1 MISAMQSPD
10 FWVAIGFLLL
20 IGFILKPAWRFI
32 KDSLDTRAKK
42 IAESLNEAASLRE
55 EVQHLLADYQRKQR
69 DAAREVDQMLADA
82 TNEAERLCQDET
94 EKLMQS
100 LQRREELAEDK
111 ISQAEADAIQE
122 VRNRV
127 VETSILATQRILE
140 KQLDQKTATTLLDQ
154 SIKQLPTKLH

>member
-1 MISAMQSPD
+1 MQSPD

>member
-1 MISAMQSPD
+1 MSAIQSPD

-20 IGFILKPAWRFI
+20 IGLIFKPAWRFI

-42 IAESLNEAASLRE
+42 IEESLNEAASLRE

-122 VRNRV
+122 VRNKA

-140 KQLDQKTATTLLDQ
+140 KQLDQKTAATLLDQ
-154 SIKQLPTKLH
+154 SIKELPTKLH

>member
-1 MISAMQSPD
+1 MSTIQSPD

-20 IGFILKPAWRFI
+20 IGLILKPAWRFI
-32 KDSLDTRAKK
+32 KDSLDVRAKK
-42 IAESLNEAASLRE
+42 IEESLNEAASLRE

-82 TNEAERLCQDET
+82 TNEAERLCQVEA

-122 VRNRV
+122 VRNKA

-140 KQLDQKTATTLLDQ
+140 KQLDQKTAATLLDQ
-154 SIKQLPTKLH
+154 SIKELPTKLH

>member
-1 MISAMQSPD
+1 MSAIQSPD

-20 IGFILKPAWRFI
+20 IGLIFKPAWRFI

-42 IAESLNEAASLRE
+42 IEESLNEAASLRE
-55 EVQHLLADYQRKQR
+55 EVQHILADYQRKQR

-82 TNEAERLCQDET
+82 TNEAERLCQDEA
-94 EKLMQS
+94 EKLIQS

-122 VRNRV
+122 VRNKA

-140 KQLDQKTATTLLDQ
+140 KQLDRKTATTLLDQ
-154 SIKQLPTKLH
+154 SIKELPTKLH

>member
-1 MISAMQSPD
+1 MSAIQSPD

-20 IGFILKPAWRFI
+20 IGLIFKPAWRFI

-42 IAESLNEAASLRE
+42 IEESINEAASLRE
-55 EVQHLLADYQRKQR
+55 EVQHILADYQRKQR

-82 TNEAERLCQDET
+82 TNEAERLCQDEA
-94 EKLMQS
+94 EKLIQS
-100 LQRREELAEDK
+100 LQRREELAEDN

-122 VRNRV
+122 VRNKA

-140 KQLDQKTATTLLDQ
+140 KQLDQNTATT
-154 SIKQLPTKLH
+154 

>member
-1 MISAMQSPD
+1 MSAIQSPD

-20 IGFILKPAWRFI
+20 IGLIFKPAWRFI

-42 IAESLNEAASLRE
+42 IEESINEAASLRE
-55 EVQHLLADYQRKQR
+55 EVQHILADYQRKQR

-82 TNEAERLCQDET
+82 TNEAERLCQDEA
-94 EKLMQS
+94 EKLIQS

-122 VRNRV
+122 VRNKA

-140 KQLDQKTATTLLDQ
+140 KQLDRKTATTLLDQ
-154 SIKQLPTKLH
+154 SIKELPTKLH

>member
-1 MISAMQSPD
+1 MSAIQSPD

-20 IGFILKPAWRFI
+20 IGLIFKPAWRFI

-42 IAESLNEAASLRE
+42 IEESINEAASLRE
-55 EVQHLLADYQRKQR
+55 EVQHILADYQRKQR

-82 TNEAERLCQDET
+82 TNEAERLCQDEA
-94 EKLMQS
+94 EKLIQS

-111 ISQAEADAIQE
+111 FSQAEADAIQE
-122 VRNRV
+122 VRNKA

-140 KQLDQKTATTLLDQ
+140 KQLDRKTATTLLDQ
-154 SIKQLPTKLH
+154 SIKELPTKLH

>member
-1 MISAMQSPD
+1 MQSPD

-20 IGFILKPAWRFI
+20 IGLILKPAWRFI

>member
-1 MISAMQSPD
+1 MSAIQSPD

-20 IGFILKPAWRFI
+20 IGLIFKPAWRFI

-42 IAESLNEAASLRE
+42 IEESINEAASLRE
-55 EVQHLLADYQRKQR
+55 EVQHILADYQRKQR
-69 DAAREVDQMLADA
+69 DAAREVAQMLADA
-82 TNEAERLCQDET
+82 TNEAERLCQDEA
-94 EKLMQS
+94 EKLIQS

-122 VRNRV
+122 VRNKA

-140 KQLDQKTATTLLDQ
+140 KQLDRKTATTLLDQ
-154 SIKQLPTKLH
+154 SIKELPTKLH

>member
-1 MISAMQSPD
+1 MSAIQSPD

-20 IGFILKPAWRFI
+20 IGLIFKPAWRFI

-42 IAESLNEAASLRE
+42 IEESINEAASLRE
-55 EVQHLLADYQRKQR
+55 EVQHILADYQRKQR

-82 TNEAERLCQDET
+82 TNEAERLCQDEA
-94 EKLMQS
+94 EKLIQS

-111 ISQAEADAIQE
+111 ISQAEAAAIQE
-122 VRNRV
+122 VRNKA

-140 KQLDQKTATTLLDQ
+140 KQLDRKTATTLLDQ
-154 SIKQLPTKLH
+154 SIKELPTKLH

>member
-1 MISAMQSPD
+1 MSAIQSPD

-20 IGFILKPAWRFI
+20 IGLIFKPAWRFI

-42 IAESLNEAASLRE
+42 IEESLNEAASLRE
-55 EVQHLLADYQRKQR
+55 EVQHILADYQRKQR

-82 TNEAERLCQDET
+82 TNEAERLCQDEA
-94 EKLMQS
+94 EKLIQS

-122 VRNRV
+122 VRNKA

-154 SIKQLPTKLH
+154 SIKELPTKLH

>member
-1 MISAMQSPD
+1 MSAIQSPD

-20 IGFILKPAWRFI
+20 IGLIFKPAWRFI

-42 IAESLNEAASLRE
+42 IEESLNEAASLRE

-82 TNEAERLCQDET
+82 TNEAERLCQDEA
-94 EKLMQS
+94 EKLIQS

-122 VRNRV
+122 VRNKA

-154 SIKQLPTKLH
+154 SIKELPTKLH

>member
-1 MISAMQSPD
+1 MSAIQSPD

-20 IGFILKPAWRFI
+20 IGLIFKPAWRFI

-42 IAESLNEAASLRE
+42 IEESINEAASLRE
-55 EVQHLLADYQRKQR
+55 EVQHILADYQRKQR

-82 TNEAERLCQDET
+82 TNEAERLCQDEA
-94 EKLMQS
+94 EKLIQS
-100 LQRREELAEDK
+100 LQRREELVEDK

-122 VRNRV
+122 VRNKA

-140 KQLDQKTATTLLDQ
+140 KQLDRKTATTLLDQ
-154 SIKQLPTKLH
+154 SIKELPTKLH

>member
-1 MISAMQSPD
+1 MKLLFS
-10 FWVAIGFLLL
+10 FVFFL
-20 IGFILKPAWRFI
+20 IAFE
-32 KDSLDTRAKK
+32 SLGAKK
-42 IAESLNEAASLRE
+42 IEESLNEAASLRE

-82 TNEAERLCQDET
+82 TNEAERLCQVEA

-122 VRNRV
+122 VRNKA

-140 KQLDQKTATTLLDQ
+140 KQLDQKTAATLLDQ
-154 SIKQLPTKLH
+154 SIKELPTKLH

>member
-1 MISAMQSPD
+1 MSTIQSPD

-20 IGFILKPAWRFI
+20 IGLIFKPAWRFI

-42 IAESLNEAASLRE
+42 IEESLNEAASLRE

-82 TNEAERLCQDET
+82 TNEAERLCQDEA
-94 EKLMQS
+94 EKLIQS

-122 VRNRV
+122 VRNKA

-140 KQLDQKTATTLLDQ
+140 KQLDQKTAATLLDQ
-154 SIKQLPTKLH
+154 SIKELPTKLH